1 MVCCQHGGGSYQL
14 IGLLERALSLADGTL
29 ARLAR
34 EFGDLIQLLCQVC
47 LDELELG
54 LVGAEQL
61 GASIGVERVGH
72 GCGYGG
78 DCGGVSAKQD
88 GRKEKRPLYQ
98 QTKDRKQSTI
108 DAPTGKRLRLCVM
121 RSRLL
126 SCCLRDPRKRRLGD
140 AAPLCHRMTA
150 DTPTPATA
158 ART

>member
-1 MVCCQHGGGSYQL
+1 MVCCQHGGESYQL

-78 DCGGVSAKQD
+78 DCGGVSAKQRRSQGEKAALSTD
-88 GRKEKRPLYQ
+88 KRPETIHDRCTDR
-98 QTKDRKQSTI
+98 QTV
-108 DAPTGKRLRLCVM
+108 APVRNEKPLIVLLPA
-121 RSRLL
+121 RS
-126 SCCLRDPRKRRLGD
+126 S
-140 AAPLCHRMTA
+140 
-150 DTPTPATA
+150 
-158 ART
+158 